1 MKKFLLFAM
10 GAMMSA
16 TSFAQEEDVTHY
28 IQNAGFDEDLTW
40 MADGSKK
47 EIVDKSKVLSK
58 RSLAGVAADGSL
70 YAIVNSTTD
79 KSRSDGRT
87 FEATNGFVGQM
98 KGWEWVNLDN
108 PNLPNPR
115 IESKACE
122 WVYFGA
128 VPYDLGTQA
137 VPIADDGKDYLT
149 VPAKPTSFDGG
160 DGALYLRAGWGNSFA
175 YKQTVKLP
183 CAQYRLEYWTIN
195 VNPNTT
201 ATATDLSQITCRKET
216 FKEEG
221 GTALTA
227 KEWTQHEFE
236 FTPTSEFTIQF
247 GFKAGNDLSS
257 KTPWVYIDGIKLYK
271 IGEADPDEILRSDI
285 NEFINECDE
294 LAGRAASEG
303 FYGLSAYIG
312 DYSLETLEDYLYESG
327 DALEAA
333 AKAAEERM
341 KDIRKA
347 IEEMENVNAVLA
359 KMDNLMQ
366 STSFPGKADF
376 ETAYN
381 KILNYKQNQSYE
393 GDIVASIL
401 AATEEANTAIKAY
414 YLSQQ
419 DSATE
424 ENPADF
430 SIFVKNPWFIK
441 TIAEPTLV
449 DGEWIFPKADTY
461 TEGSTN
467 DDLTNEGWTVTGTYT
482 GGDQRLN
489 WQRGRSCWNAWGSG
503 ITGTIAVGQTLE
515 NLPNGYYTVSADLI
529 TQSGCLTDQHTYA
542 QSTSEKKIASTTLS
556 IEGWDE
562 NMWETVSMSATD
574 KVLVVDGKLTIG
586 AEGTGTGSGSAGW
599 FLATNFKLN
608 FLGKASD
615 ADIEAAIANSYTAK
629 LTEANEFVS
638 TMHFALDKQALSDSI
653 AKYNAAAD
661 KETKLEAISALTLAL
676 TEAQKSEA
684 KYVEYFQEGKT
695 LPTIADKL
703 AAEGEEGYGEA
714 KEIAQFAYDYAINW
728 INGAEGTYN
737 KIDSIVNHTKDYVN
751 TYVPVYQEAAQ
762 VAAAAKETG
771 KNALVAAMNA
781 QKTALLAEMK
791 ETAFVNECVNALK
804 ELMNVVKKQNIWEDE
819 NANDYTA
826 FIINPNLQ
834 AEDGWTFERG
844 NGDKNSTQGQWFDGS
859 NTRYIDSY
867 HSTNV
872 TDEETGETTHTGL
885 IGFKGSQLVK
895 DLPNGTYTVGA
906 YTRTPAEGAYIFA
919 GVADTTFVEIP
930 LSYYNEEIASD
941 NHGPMWDEAEQ
952 KIVNEGL
959 SEEDPT
965 YAYWNAIYNAN
976 NGSGRGWKHQEIE
989 NIVVTNHELFIGTMA
1004 GTEASKTEKVFG
1016 GDWYSVG
1023 GWTLT
1028 LVSKGDNTG
1037 WNGPIASGIEATK
1050 AQAAA
1055 TEGIYT
1061 LTGVKA
1067 NKLQRGMNI
1076 IIRNGKATKVFVK

>member
-1 MKKFLLFAM
+1 MITNMKKFLLFAM

-40 MADGSKK
+40 QADGSTKP
-47 EIVDKSKVLSK
+47 IV
-58 RSLAGVAADGSL
+58 
-70 YAIVNSTTD
+70 STTKEFSNRSFAYEAED
-79 KSRSDGRT
+79 GTVYAYGRGSRSDG
-87 FEATNGFVGQM
+87 AKPAWNGFFGQI
-98 KGWEWVNLDN
+98 KGWTPGD
-108 PNLPNPR
+108 
-115 IESKACE
+115 KAYTGKSYYPIGTDAAE
-122 WVYFGA
+122 WVYFGS
-128 VPYDLGTQA
+128 VPYDLGA
-137 VPIADDGKDYLT
+137 KAIPIADDGTTFLS
-149 VPAKPTSFDGG
+149 VPQKPAADSG
-160 DGALYLRAGWGNSFA
+160 DDNKAFIYLRAGWGGA
-175 YKQTVKLP
+175 ATYKQTVKLP
-183 CAQYRLEYWTIN
+183 CAVYRLEYWAIN
-195 VNPNTT
+195 TNPGASKGKN
-201 ATATDLSQITCRKET
+201 LSRVVCRKDEFKDET
-216 FKEEG
+216 GFND
-221 GTALTA
+221 T
-227 KEWTQHEFE
+227 EWTLHEIE
-236 FTPTSEFTIQF
+236 FTPTAEFSMEF
-247 GFKAGNDLSS
+247 GFQSEGGSGSNPFLC
-257 KTPWVYIDGIKLYK
+257 IDGIKLYK

-294 LAGRAASEG
+294 LSGRAASEG
-303 FYGLSAYIG
+303 FYGLSAYIA
-312 DYSLETLEDYLYESG
+312 DYSLETLEDYLIESG

-366 STSFPGKADF
+366 STSFPGKADL

-771 KNALVAAMNA
+771 KNVLVAAMNA

-826 FIINPNLQ
+826 FIINPNLE

-959 SEEDPT
+959 SEDDPT